1 MVCNCLCIRFCVV
14 VFYLRGRMLL
24 WSIVLFSFLVILSQV
39 AFLITWAI
47 ECGSCDA
54 EVPWWSKLL
63 GFMIVETWRS
73 PIVIY
78 LLIVQLLV
86 VVIAFVELHESRLG
100 LFRHASTLLRSLSSA
115 FDGIVVGIRNS
126 SWVSLPF
133 FVCSYVGLV
142 DWSLTSNFHGLFRSG
157 VRHTNVLLRGA
168 MYILRRVS
176 MVAIRAALK
185 LQYGGVRD
193 FYEDLCHLG
202 CGGFKQ
208 A

>member
-1 MVCNCLCIRFCVV
+1 MLQLMACNCLCICFCVL

-86 VVIAFVELHESRLG
+86 AVIAFVELHE
-100 LFRHASTLLRSLSSA
+100 T
-115 FDGIVVGIRNS
+115 D
-126 SWVSLPF
+126 
-133 FVCSYVGLV
+133 
-142 DWSLTSNFHGLFRSG
+142 
-157 VRHTNVLLRGA
+157 
-168 MYILRRVS
+168 
-176 MVAIRAALK
+176 
-185 LQYGGVRD
+185 
-193 FYEDLCHLG
+193 
-202 CGGFKQ
+202 
-208 A
+208 